1 MGFRRESVESAGDS
15 GLSDRRPTQAYLH
28 SMSRRDSVDRESPED
43 LVLSALAAGNS

>member
-15 GLSDRRPTQAYLH
+15 GLSDRRPTQAYLN
-28 SMSRRDSVDRESPED
+28 SMSRRPEGESPED